1 VEIPIT
7 LIAFSIPS
15 ILYIGILAIRRVPF
29 SVSRRDV
36 GWTLCKWSDILR
48 ALGIFVVL
56 ALISSFVLKFIPDQL
71 LNSFSHYAGQSLSIR
86 SILAALANEA
96 FNVALGEEI
105 FFRGFLGNWLF
116 RRIGFHLGNL
126 IQATIFLVP
135 HLLLLNISSA
145 IWPVFIV
152 QLCAGWFQGWLLYR
166 SKSIFP
172 GWFVHT
178 ASNLASAISIMA

>member
-1 VEIPIT
+1 M
-7 LIAFSIPS
+7 LIAFSAPS

-29 SVSRRDV
+29 SESRRNV
-36 GWTLCKWSDILR
+36 GWMLCKWSDVLR

-56 ALISSFVLKFIPDQL
+56 ALISFFMLKFIPSQL
-71 LNSFSHYAGQSLSIR
+71 LNSSSQYAGQSLSVR

-96 FNVALGEEI
+96 FYVALGEEI

-116 RRIGFHLGNL
+116 RRIGFRLGNL
-126 IQATIFLVP
+126 IQATIFLLP

-152 QLCAGWFQGWLLYR
+152 QLCAGWLQGWLLYK

-172 GWFVHT
+172 GWLVHT

>member
-1 VEIPIT
+1 MEIPIT

-15 ILYIGILAIRRVPF
+15 LLYIGILAIRRVPF
-29 SVSRRDV
+29 SLSRRDV
-36 GWTLCKWSDILR
+36 GWTLCQCPDILR
-48 ALGIFVVL
+48 AFGIFVIL

-71 LNSFSHYAGQSLSIR
+71 LSSSSHYAGQSLSIR

-96 FNVALGEEI
+96 INVALGEEI

-116 RRIGFHLGNL
+116 RRIGFRLGNL
-126 IQATIFLVP
+126 IQAIIFLLP

-152 QLCAGWFQGWLLYR
+152 QLCDGWLQGWLLYK
-166 SKSIFP
+166 SKSILP
-172 GWFVHT
+172 GWLVHT
-178 ASNLASAISIMA
+178 AINLASAISIMA